1 MTLSI
6 LLAHAAATWFMT
18 GLIWFVQVV
27 HYPLFDRVGADDSAR
42 YCVDNRRLTTFVV
55 VPVMLCEAAMSAAL
69 VWLLP
74 ATLKT
79 LACGGAAMLLA
90 IWLSTA
96 LIQLPRHLQLST
108 GFDAAVHR
116 GLVVSNWLRTILW
129 TARGILALVLIAL
142 H

>member
-1 MTLSI
+1 
-6 LLAHAAATWFMT
+6 
-18 GLIWFVQVV
+18 
-27 HYPLFDRVGADDSAR
+27 
-42 YCVDNRRLTTFVV
+42 
-55 VPVMLCEAAMSAAL
+55 MSAAL

>member
-55 VPVMLCEAAMSAAL
+55 VPVMLCEGAMSAAL